1 MKGCGLMDAW
11 VRSDIIGPSPS
22 PRPSHGKQEPQTS
35 HACSQINI
43 ASSVATL
50 EPTANG
56 VY

>member
-22 PRPSHGKQEPQTS
+22 PRPSH
-35 HACSQINI
+35 ACSQINI